1 MADVL
6 PTIGGDS
13 GPVEATPVVV
23 FKADGT
29 AIDVFTGGAVTVADG
44 ADVALGAKADAA
56 VTDPTASGNLIALA
70 KGWLT
75 GLGQKADAAWT
86 FRQRV
91 PSLRLLKAI
100 AGGGGSASL
109 TDASVTSATG
119 ASQTVAA
126 ANAARRVLNIT
137 NPGTASWWI
146 NESGGT
152 AVANGAGCFELPP
165 SGRWTPSPAPTN
177 IVKGIGTA
185 AAALTVAV
193 A

>member
-1 MADVL
+1 MSTDPGL
-6 PTIGGDS
+6 PEGRLL
-13 GPVEATPVVV
+13 A
-23 FKADGT
+23 
-29 AIDVFTGGAVTVADG
+29 AIVDAVAVGGGASTTADG
-44 ADVALGAKADAA
+44 ANVALGAKADAA
-56 VTDPTASGNLIALA
+56 VTDPTASGSLIALA

-75 GLGQKADAAWT
+75 GLGQKADAAWSSGSGS
-86 FRQRV
+86 V
-91 PSLRLLKAI
+91 IALLKAI

-146 NESGGT
+146 NESGGA

-165 SGRWTPSPAPTN
+165 GGRWTPSPAPTN